1 MSLKVVGLRVDGA
14 DKDAVHA
21 RLAGLLRERVPALR
35 WVSSYRT
42 RGGTFDFVDVFE
54 ADDEDEDDDD
64 VEQARAALD
73 EVDGLRYEWM
83 DAEASALLRAPGG
96 GAPGGG

>member
-1 MSLKVVGLRVDGA
+1 
-14 DKDAVHA
+14 
-21 RLAGLLRERVPALR
+21 
-35 WVSSYRT
+35 
-42 RGGTFDFVDVFE
+42 VDVFE

-64 VEQARAALD
+64 VELARAALD

-96 GAPGGG
+96 GAPGGA